1 MKFSPLVILCAAVL
15 LFSSCDHLIK
25 GETKSNAP
33 VPKKVIDLPLA
44 SFAMKIDPSCQMP
57 LKKGEISDTATYQGK
72 LYGFCG
78 AGCKEE
84 FLKNPGQYL
93 NQ

>member
-1 MKFSPLVILCAAVL
+1 MNFTKVILFCAVVL
-15 LFSSCDHLIK
+15 SLSSCDRLMK
-25 GETKSNAP
+25 GETKSTAP
-33 VPKKVIDLPLA
+33 EPKKVLDIPISSLA
-44 SFAMKIDPSCQMP
+44 IKNDPVCGMTM
-57 LKKGEISDTATYQGK
+57 KKGEIADTANYQGK

-84 FLKNPGQYL
+84 FIKNPGQYL

>member
-1 MKFSPLVILCAAVL
+1 MKFYSIILSCAVILML
-15 LFSSCDHLIK
+15 SSCDHLMK
-25 GETKSNAP
+25 GETKSTAP
-33 VPKKVIDLPLA
+33 VPKKIIDIPLA

-57 LKKGEISDTATYQGK
+57 LKKGEISDTTTYQGK

-78 AGCKEE
+78 TGCKEE